1 MEYYSAI
8 QRNELL
14 ISAAIQMDLKGIM
27 SEKSQSQKITYCMI
41 PFIKHSQKENCRYGE
56 QIHGCQGLAMG
67 VQGFA

>member
-1 MEYYSAI
+1 
-8 QRNELL
+8 
-14 ISAAIQMDLKGIM
+14 M